1 MTVARNQLLA
11 EAPILQVKNL
21 VKSYGA
27 LRVTNDVSLS
37 VRHRELH
44 AIIGPNG
51 AGKTSLINQISGE
64 LSSHSGTVVFN
75 GVDVTP
81 FEVHDRAKRGLMRS
95 YQITSVF
102 EHFTVMENVMLAALG
117 TKSHAFGF
125 WKPLMQRK
133 EFHPHALEA
142 LRATGLDARA
152 GSAVSDISYGERRQ
166 LEVAMALA
174 SQPKF
179 LLLDEPMAGMSP
191 QECAT
196 VVALLKQLKQQYG
209 ILLIEH
215 DMDAVFALADRV
227 TVMVDGKVLLSG
239 TPDEIRNHPEVRS
252 VYLGDGEGM
261 ATSGGVH

>member
-1 MTVARNQLLA
+1 MLQLR
-11 EAPILQVKNL
+11 NL

-27 LRVTNDVSLS
+27 LRVTNDVSLA
-37 VRHRELH
+37 VNHRELH

-64 LSSHSGTVVFN
+64 LSSHSGAVFFD
-75 GVDVTP
+75 GQDVTAY
-81 FEVHDRAKRGLMRS
+81 EVHERAKRGLMRS

-102 EHFTVMENVMLAALG
+102 EHFSVMENVMLAALG
-117 TKSHAFGF
+117 TKGHAFGF

-133 EFHPHALEA
+133 ELVPHAKEA
-142 LRATGLDARA
+142 LKATGLDVRA
-152 GSAVSDISYGERRQ
+152 DVAVSSISYGERRQ

-191 QECAT
+191 QECLI
-196 VVALLKQLKQQYG
+196 VVALLKQLKLHFG

-215 DMDAVFALADRV
+215 DMDAVFALADQV
-227 TVMVDGKVLLSG
+227 TVLVDGQVLLSG
-239 TPDEIRNHPEVRS
+239 PPEEVRNHPEVRS
-252 VYLGDGEGM
+252 VYLGDGDGL
-261 ATSGGVH
+261 ATAGGVH